1 MFLNCEVKDKPWY
14 IHTMV
19 HYSAI
24 KWKKLL
30 IFAAM
35 WMNLKFQVK
44 ETRLTKIHTV
54 RLYLCSLRKRQK
66 TIETESAQWLPGT
79 DGDSDDG
86 EHKQV
91 PVVEVPVISW
101 SIAWLQWWF
110 MAGCICRHLPNCPL
124 KRVIFLCVNYT
135 LIRDR
140 ETHRNNTTSRE
151 QPLISLAGLKSPA
164 GFEAI
169 SGRGIGSWGLV

>member
-1 MFLNCEVKDKPWY
+1 MKDKLWY

-91 PVVEVPVISW
+91 PVVEVPVIS
-101 SIAWLQWWF
+101 
-110 MAGCICRHLPNCPL
+110 
-124 KRVIFLCVNYT
+124 
-135 LIRDR
+135 
-140 ETHRNNTTSRE
+140 
-151 QPLISLAGLKSPA
+151 
-164 GFEAI
+164 
-169 SGRGIGSWGLV
+169 